1 MGMMRYEFMD
11 DGWNGGS
18 NKEEYFWAVDEKLL
32 TVHKLRAREI
42 SYNDNNTYYNPYE
55 GIKNLYATNLLDRYY
70 KKLVTVNDQYILGEN
85 VFKTKDEAITK
96 LLGYIQDQIEILDNR
111 IDQLEIL
118 RNRAENSKDDDK
130 EISNLSIFQYRVSNP
145 EGLYFESNTV
155 RDLSKL

>member
-1 MGMMRYEFMD
+1 MGMIRYELMD
-11 DGWNGGS
+11 DGWNGS
-18 NKEEYFWAVDEKLL
+18 DKEEYYFWVVDEKLL
-32 TVHKLRAREI
+32 TVKKLRAGKV
-42 SYNDNNTYYNPYE
+42 NCTYSDPYE
-55 GIKNLYATNLLDRYY
+55 NVENLYATDFLSRYY
-70 KKLVTVNDQYILGEN
+70 SKLVSVDDKYILGEN

-130 EISNLSIFQYRVSNP
+130 EISNLSIFQYRVFNP

-155 RDLSKL
+155 RDLSK